1 MRKQKF
7 FATGLAA
14 ALVLSLAAC
23 GSSEGGATVTAT
35 PTPGEV
41 ANVTA
46 TATPAPTTAPAA
58 LKEVSVNFEDG
69 QYGFTAIYSK
79 PALADAG
86 TAISVAEFNGS
97 KALKITKAD
106 AKSRPYVALDI
117 SGLLGSNVGKVASI
131 ELSMGISYEDGSFS
145 SVAGDLEAWIGADL
159 VSNVQEWS
167 VYTARKNPNTVT
179 YTLPAGTAFTA
190 DNNILIISMK
200 TDNGAAAHGNA
211 TIYVDDIRFLDASGN
226 LLTADSSVAFT
237 APAGFENTGHD
248 PNLLYVSNEVE
259 LPGYQISGGAWSQV
273 GVDWTDEM
281 KALLV
286 PGSVITINYNAA
298 TPIWFV
304 ATGDNP
310 LGGWLRAVDQNT
322 FIPDGY
328 QSADGSVI
336 QYTYEQLAAYL
347 GEGFEQYIAQL
358 QCEAQSDWEV
368 FGISVGTRSNYVEL
382 GSATEV
388 PGYQISGGAWSQ
400 AGVDW
405 TDEMKALLVPGSVIE
420 ISYSADTPIW
430 FVATGDNP
438 LGGWLRAV
446 DQNTFIP
453 DGAVS
458 PDGSAIQY
466 TYEQLA
472 AYLGE
477 GFEQYIAQLQ
487 CEAQSDWEV
496 FGIKIGKPVYPTH
509 GNVAIEGF
517 TTSAGGWTQ
526 AGVALTEDVRAL
538 MVPGSVFTIN
548 YNAASPVWFV
558 GIGTIG
564 WSRAVNQETFVVDG
578 AVFNDGAS
586 VQYTYEQLAAYWGE
600 NFAEILDGEL
610 QCESRDE
617 WEVYSVTIGQR

>member
-322 FIPDGY
+322 FIPDG
-328 QSADGSVI
+328 
-336 QYTYEQLAAYL
+336 
-347 GEGFEQYIAQL
+347 
-358 QCEAQSDWEV
+358 
-368 FGISVGTRSNYVEL
+368 
-382 GSATEV
+382 
-388 PGYQISGGAWSQ
+388 
-400 AGVDW
+400 
-405 TDEMKALLVPGSVIE
+405 
-420 ISYSADTPIW
+420 
-430 FVATGDNP
+430 
-438 LGGWLRAV
+438 
-446 DQNTFIP
+446 
-453 DGAVS
+453 AVS